1 MTIKLSVA
9 PLMALGFN
17 RADIAALQALLS
29 RSGGAGDVVVTP
41 MDNQRQFEEYAISP
55 LEAIEAQRG
64 VDELRQVQQ
73 QQDPMVRELASAVD
87 ELRNELA
94 ASRSDMQAL
103 RGLIDELT
111 AASAAPAQ
119 AEQLRSRVQSI
130 EDRLA

>member
-1 MTIKLSVA
+1 MTVKLSIA
-9 PLMALGFN
+9 PLMALGLN
-17 RADIAALQALLS
+17 RADIAALQALLV
-29 RSGGAGDVVVTP
+29 RSGGPADDVVTP

-73 QQDPMVRELASAVD
+73 QQDPLIHELANAVD

-94 ASRSDMQAL
+94 ASRADTQAL
-103 RGLIDELT
+103 RGLIEELT
-111 AASAAPAQ
+111 AASAAPVQ
-119 AEQLRSRVQSI
+119 NDQLRNRVQSI